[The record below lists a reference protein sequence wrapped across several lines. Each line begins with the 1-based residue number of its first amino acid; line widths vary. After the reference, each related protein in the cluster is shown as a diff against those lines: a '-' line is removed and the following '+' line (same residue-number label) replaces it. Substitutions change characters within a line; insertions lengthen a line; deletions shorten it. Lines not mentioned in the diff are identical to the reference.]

1 MGGRAADTE
10 RAPRPDTLARI
21 PFPLEIA
28 LATVRGSGALRPRL
42 TRWFYQGDADH
53 GSGAHTQHTAEWWK
67 VMCLTGVDYFSTL
80 AYQPSIAFVAAGT
93 LSPLATLVLVGLT
106 LLGAFPMY
114 SRVADLSPYGQ
125 GSILIL
131 EKLFPRWKG
140 KAVVLCLLGFAAT
153 GFVITVTLS
162 AADAAAHLIQNP
174 LAPAWMN
181 HPLLLTIAL
190 LIILGAVFLKGF
202 REAISLAVAIVVVY
216 MVLNAIVITAGLHEI
231 WQNPDL
237 ITNWK
242 SSLFAQHGHPVMMV
256 AMAFVLFPKLALG
269 LSGFETGVAVMPL
282 VRGDVT
288 DTEQAPSGRIR
299 NTKKLLFTAALIMSV
314 MLMASSLVTVMLIP
328 ADAFQPGHAADGRAL
343 AYLAH
348 RLLGT
353 TFGTTYDL
361 ATIVILWF
369 AGSSALAG
377 LLTLVPRYLPRY
389 GMAPEWARATRP
401 LVAIITGIAILIS
414 IAFNASVA
422 AQGGAYA
429 TGVLVLM
436 SSGAFAIAIVTWN
449 LRRGWL
455 PYLAI
460 TCVFL
465 YTSVTNMI
473 ERPEGIQ
480 IASVFIGAIV
490 FTSLVSRTLRS
501 TELRVQGFE
510 ADETAL
516 RFIHDAARSGA
527 IRIIANR
534 PDSGLPREYEEK
546 LREAGDSHHV
556 PSGEV
561 LFLEVQLGDAS
572 EFSDVLKITGVRVGT
587 HRILRS
593 RSPAIPNAI
602 AALLIYIRD
611 QTGQIPHVYFGWT
624 EGNPISYL
632 LRFLAFGEG
641 DTAPVTREVL
651 RQFEP
656 DPLRR
661 PRVHVG

>member
-1 MGGRAADTE
+1 M
-10 RAPRPDTLARI
+10 ARLSV
-21 PFPLEIA
+21 PLELA
-28 LATVRGSGALRPRL
+28 AATVRGSAALKPRL
-42 TRWFYQGDADH
+42 TRWFYAGHTDPDS
-53 GSGAHTQHTAEWWK
+53 SGAPAAHHTDAWWK

-80 AYQPSIAFVAAGT
+80 AYQPSIAFVAAGA

-153 GFVITVTLS
+153 GFVITITLS

-174 LAPAWMN
+174 LAPPWMN
-181 HPLLLTIAL
+181 HPLVLTIVL
-190 LIILGAVFLKGF
+190 LLVLGGVFLKGF
-202 REAISLAVAIVVVY
+202 REAISLAVG
-216 MVLNAIVITAGLHEI
+216 IVIVYITLNLVVIAAAVREI
-231 WQNPDL
+231 VRDPSVVSQ
-237 ITNWK
+237 WK
-242 SSLFAQHGHPVMMV
+242 ASLFAQHAHPAMMV
-256 AMAFVLFPKLALG
+256 VMALVLFPKLALG
-269 LSGFETGVAVMPL
+269 LSGFETGIAVMPL
-282 VRGDVT
+282 VRGDET
-288 DTEQAPSGRIR
+288 DTEAAPEGRIR
-299 NTKKLLFTAALIMSV
+299 NTKKLLLTAALIMSV

-328 ADAFQPGHAADGRAL
+328 AEAFQPGHAADGRAL

-348 RLLGT
+348 ELLGT
-353 TFGTTYDL
+353 TFGTVYDL

-377 LLTLVPRYLPRY
+377 LLTLVPKYLPRY

-401 LVAIITGIAILIS
+401 LVAIITGIGIVIS
-414 IAFNASVA
+414 IAFSASVE

-436 SSGAFAIAIVTWN
+436 SSGALAIAIVTWR
-449 LRRGWL
+449 LKRGWI

-460 TCVFL
+460 TAVFV

-473 ERPEGIQ
+473 ERPEGIKLASIF
-480 IASVFIGAIV
+480 IAAIV
-490 FTSLVSRTLRS
+490 VSSLVSRTLRS
-501 TELRVQGFE
+501 TELRVRGFE
-510 ADETAL
+510 PDETAL
-516 RFIHDAARSGA
+516 AYIAEAASRGPA

-534 PDSGLPREYEEK
+534 PGSGLVSEYEDK
-546 LREAGDSHHV
+546 LREASDSHHV
-556 PSGEV
+556 PPDDPV

-572 EFSDVLKITGVRVGT
+572 EFSEVLKIQGVEVGGHRV
-587 HRILRS
+587 LRAK
-593 RSPAIPNAI
+593 SPAIPNAI

-611 QTGQIPHVYFGWT
+611 QTGKIPHVYFGWT
-624 EGNPISYL
+624 EGNPLSYVL
-632 LRFLAFGEG
+632 KFLALGEG

-656 DPLRR
+656 DPQRR

>member
-1 MGGRAADTE
+1 
-10 RAPRPDTLARI
+10 LARLSV
-21 PFPLEIA
+21 PLELA
-28 LATVRGSGALRPRL
+28 AATVRGSAALKPRL
-42 TRWFYQGDADH
+42 TRWFYAGHTDPDS
-53 GSGAHTQHTAEWWK
+53 SGAPAAHHTDAWWK

-80 AYQPSIAFVAAGT
+80 AYQPSIAFVAAGA

-153 GFVITVTLS
+153 GFVITITLS

-174 LAPAWMN
+174 LAPPWMN
-181 HPLLLTIAL
+181 HPLVLTIVL
-190 LIILGAVFLKGF
+190 LLVLGGVFLKGF
-202 REAISLAVAIVVVY
+202 REAISLAVG
-216 MVLNAIVITAGLHEI
+216 IVIVYITLNLVVIAAAVREI
-231 WQNPDL
+231 VRDPSVVSQ
-237 ITNWK
+237 WK
-242 SSLFAQHGHPVMMV
+242 ASLFAQHAHPAMMV
-256 AMAFVLFPKLALG
+256 VMALVLFPKLALG
-269 LSGFETGVAVMPL
+269 LSGFETGIAVMPL
-282 VRGDVT
+282 VRGDET
-288 DTEQAPSGRIR
+288 DTEAAPEGRIR
-299 NTKKLLFTAALIMSV
+299 NTKKLLLTAALIMSV

-328 ADAFQPGHAADGRAL
+328 AEAFQPGHAADGRAL

-348 RLLGT
+348 ELLGT
-353 TFGTTYDL
+353 TFGTVYDL

-377 LLTLVPRYLPRY
+377 LLTLVPKYLPRY

-401 LVAIITGIAILIS
+401 LVAIITGIGIVIS
-414 IAFNASVA
+414 IAFSASVE

-436 SSGAFAIAIVTWN
+436 SSGALAIAIVTWR
-449 LRRGWL
+449 LKRGWI

-460 TCVFL
+460 TAVFV

-473 ERPEGIQ
+473 ERPEGIKLASIF
-480 IASVFIGAIV
+480 IAAIV
-490 FTSLVSRTLRS
+490 VSSLVSRTLRS
-501 TELRVQGFE
+501 TELRVRGFE
-510 ADETAL
+510 PDETAL
-516 RFIHDAARSGA
+516 AYIAEAASRGPA

-534 PDSGLPREYEEK
+534 PGSGLVSEYEDK
-546 LREAGDSHHV
+546 LREASDSHHV
-556 PSGEV
+556 PPDDPV

-572 EFSDVLKITGVRVGT
+572 EFSEVLKIQGVEVGGHRV
-587 HRILRS
+587 LRAK
-593 RSPAIPNAI
+593 SPAIPNAI

-611 QTGQIPHVYFGWT
+611 QTGKIPHVYFGWT
-624 EGNPISYL
+624 EGNPLSYVL
-632 LRFLAFGEG
+632 KFLALGEG

-656 DPLRR
+656 DPQRR